1 MKSDA
6 QLIQQFMTEKVCCQ
20 LVAYLFPLNCVYV
33 YVWYMYFV
41 VIVLHP
47 QSLEPY
53 NTRVFKTA
61 DKNGKTVYELRLA
74 SALTSCKCGIL
85 RLLDSTITQCSSPV
99 CAYHTGEPCGDTD
112 TLAAILGEHVFND
125 TIVNVTRGDYAPLMS
140 AVVENL
146 SKAKVSGGT
155 VYKIF
160 FRFLPPLCVK
170 IGASFCLF
178 SCRVLPLM
186 RTRS

>member
-1 MKSDA
+1 MKGDA
-6 QLIQQFMTEKVCCQ
+6 RLIQQFMTEKVCCQ
-20 LVAYLFPLNCVYV
+20 LVAYLFLSTVCMCVCACI
-33 YVWYMYFV
+33 YFE

-74 SALTSCKCGIL
+74 SALTSCKCGML
-85 RLLDSTITQCSSPV
+85 RLLDSTIMRCSSRV
-99 CAYHTGEPCGDTD
+99 RAYHTGEACDDADKLG
-112 TLAAILGEHVFND
+112 AILGEHVFND

-146 SKAKVSGGT
+146 SKAKVSGG
-155 VYKIF
+155 I
-160 FRFLPPLCVK
+160 
-170 IGASFCLF
+170 
-178 SCRVLPLM
+178 
-186 RTRS
+186 